1 MPTHPTAK
9 WRRPGRDLLM
19 RRRSAAS
26 PALPPR
32 RSATTSTR
40 WKRPCGTSRS
50 SPREKTCVVP
60 SLTMPPSDQTINH
73 QMHRPTPDVDP
84 RAKPYIRYDHQSQAR
99 RDAFDREWNA
109 NVAAFRHQRDRV
121 EVNMRTRHES
131 QVEDLRKELETAL
144 DAPDARPAKWTPQL
158 VDMRRQQKRAVRE
171 RKFGE
176 ALDLLKSAEE
186 REAEEVEWHRRK
198 MKDGEL
204 LFIWD

>member
-1 MPTHPTAK
+1 MASPGARSPDAPPFGSVTRAPTAAVGDHQHEVEATV
-9 WRRPGRDLLM
+9 RHFQEL
-19 RRRSAAS
+19 SAREDVRATHD
-26 PALPPR
+26 APR
-32 RSATTSTR
+32 TKQSI
-40 WKRPCGTSRS
+40 
-50 SPREKTCVVP
+50 
-60 SLTMPPSDQTINH
+60 TITNH
-73 QMHRPTPDVDP
+73 QPRPSPDTDP
-84 RAKPYIRYDHQSQAR
+84 RAKPYIRYDQSQAR